1 MVNIEGLK
9 EYAQSYP
16 EVLGKLFNQGT
27 VLSLLTPHT
36 GANAGKYRLRL
47 YEADGTF
54 SDCCTVPKGKSAL
67 KEVETE
73 VACFLSGNE
82 FCDADLGKALGDA
95 KLRYTAGSE
104 NAGSLEELF
113 MEQELKAVAKN
124 IDKIVFQGD
133 MASEDTN
140 INKFDGI
147 LKQVSDAKTV
157 AMTSGTAIEKIQALL
172 AGLDEEADDMGTIGV
187 FVPVALGRQLKS
199 ELISQNLFHYDLG
212 ESKGT
217 DSFVMPGFSNVM
229 IIPSRGLNKTDKA
242 IVTPLS
248 NLHWIT
254 NLEGDHMNMDWDYE
268 KYHQVYYWRVK
279 FILGVAVGI
288 VDYVTVGTLA

>member
-1 MVNIEGLK
+1 MIDIKGLK
-9 EYAQSYP
+9 EYAQAYP

-36 GANAGKYRLRL
+36 GANPGSYRLRL
-47 YEADGTF
+47 YNADGSF
-54 SDCCTVPKGKSAL
+54 SECCTTPKTKSSL
-67 KEVETE
+67 EEVETE

-104 NAGSLEELF
+104 NAGSLEQLF
-113 MEQELKAVAKN
+113 MDQELKAVARN

-133 MASEDTN
+133 MESADGN
-140 INKFDGI
+140 LNKFDGI
-147 LKQVSDAKTV
+147 LKQVKDV
-157 AMTSGTAIEKIQALL
+157 APVEAGATAMETIQNVL
-172 AGLDEEADDMGTIGV
+172 AGLDEEADDMGQIGV
-187 FVPVALGRQLKS
+187 FVSVAFGRKLKS
-199 ELISQNLFHYDLG
+199 ELIAANLYHYNMG
-212 ESKGT
+212 ETKGAEE
-217 DSFVMPGFSNVM
+217 FVMPGFSNVT
-229 IIPSRGLNKTDKA
+229 IIPTRGLNKIDKVIA
-242 IVTPLS
+242 TPLA

-254 NLEGDHMNMDWDYE
+254 NLEGDHMNMDWDYD

-288 VDYVTVGTLA
+288 TEYVSVANLA